1 LENWSSTERLTFCP
15 IEFAAALS
23 NCYGYFMAPG
33 AGQIISEFSDLE
45 LAMGARPGSE
55 IRGVFHNH
63 IPRTPCSAQHSKEG
77 IFVNCRP
84 VENRDSQNRLS
95 FLPLT
100 KFSEQ
105 LEYATISTSNISA

>member
-1 LENWSSTERLTFCP
+1 
-15 IEFAAALS
+15 
-23 NCYGYFMAPG
+23 MAPG

-45 LAMGARPGSE
+45 LAMGVRPGSE
-55 IRGVFHNH
+55 IREVFHNH
-63 IPRTPCSAQHSKEG
+63 IPRTPCFAQHSEER

-84 VENRDSQNRLS
+84 VENASLENRLS

-105 LEYATISTSNISA
+105 LEYATISTSNIST